1 MTIDLESLEPAVLPR
16 SIVRAIWKHKRL
28 VALVTLAGALLTI
41 AVVVS
46 LQPVYLAEALILV
59 EGQKIPENFVAPT
72 VQTPLEDRLDRLKQQ
87 VLSNERL
94 WQLIEDLN
102 LYPKQ
107 RTTRTRDEV
116 LGYMRNDITIKLE
129 RNWSANRPGAFR
141 VSYEAPDPRRAAEV
155 ANRIG
160 NFFINENLT
169 ERSQEASGTSKFL
182 DGELEDAR
190 RKLQEQEAKLREFK
204 DAYNGELPE
213 QEGSLLAQMSQ
224 DKAELLG
231 VQDAIGRAQQN
242 KLMYESAL
250 AISQDSMKN
259 LRAVPRRS
267 VDGGRSSFAAAP
279 ETELDKARA
288 ELREAQLRYK
298 DGHPEIKRLKA
309 DIARLEQDPS
319 QSPAPASSGRS
330 ASSIADPDASSD
342 PMRDSLLSSERLKA
356 DSTRAQITMAE
367 QEIRSLDQRSRK
379 LIQESAEI
387 QTRIQKI
394 PIREEELTTITRDY
408 ETCKANYHSLLDK
421 KLAADVATNME
432 RGEKAERFVML
443 DLARPPEKPVRPK
456 RAMLTAG
463 GTLFWLALAMSL
475 AFVRE
480 LQQNTFLGEWE
491 LPAGTVVLG
500 NVPELELSK
509 HARTLAKAS

>member
-1 MTIDLESLEPAVLPR
+1 
-16 SIVRAIWKHKRL
+16 
-28 VALVTLAGALLTI
+28 
-41 AVVVS
+41 
-46 LQPVYLAEALILV
+46 
-59 EGQKIPENFVAPT
+59 
-72 VQTPLEDRLDRLKQQ
+72 
-87 VLSNERL
+87 
-94 WQLIEDLN
+94 
-102 LYPKQ
+102 
-107 RTTRTRDEV
+107 
-116 LGYMRNDITIKLE
+116 
-129 RNWSANRPGAFR
+129 
-141 VSYEAPDPRRAAEV
+141 
-155 ANRIG
+155 
-160 NFFINENLT
+160 
-169 ERSQEASGTSKFL
+169 
-182 DGELEDAR
+182 
-190 RKLQEQEAKLREFK
+190 
-204 DAYNGELPE
+204 
-213 QEGSLLAQMSQ
+213 
-224 DKAELLG
+224 
-231 VQDAIGRAQQN
+231 
-242 KLMYESAL
+242 
-250 AISQDSMKN
+250 
-259 LRAVPRRS
+259 
-267 VDGGRSSFAAAP
+267 
-279 ETELDKARA
+279 
-288 ELREAQLRYK
+288 
-298 DGHPEIKRLKA
+298 
-309 DIARLEQDPS
+309 
-319 QSPAPASSGRS
+319 
-330 ASSIADPDASSD
+330 
-342 PMRDSLLSSERLKA
+342 MRDSLLSSERLKA